1 MCVSQYNKLK
11 LVMVTNKSES
21 KPIISLHRVTKVYG
35 KGDNAVEA
43 LRGIDLDIR
52 SGEAIAIIG
61 RSGSGKSTLAH
72 VMATLDRP
80 TSGKVLINGSEVG
93 RRSRRASN
101 RLRNQEIGFVFQQ
114 FFMNARDSVLDN
126 VMLPMV
132 IAGIRPKLR
141 RKRALDALETVG
153 LLDKAYARAS
163 DLSGGQKQRVCIARA
178 IVNKPSII
186 LADEPTGNL
195 DTATSRVV
203 ENMLFRLNQER
214 GITLVIV
221 THDPDLAQRC
231 GRQVRIAD
239 GQVVGDQKERK

>member
-1 MCVSQYNKLK
+1 
-11 LVMVTNKSES
+11 MVTNKSES
-21 KPIISLHRVTKVYG
+21 KPIISLHQVTKVYG

-43 LRGIDLDIR
+43 LRGIDLDIS
-52 SGEAIAIIG
+52 SGEVIAIIG

-153 LLDKAYARAS
+153 LLDKAFARAS

-178 IVNKPSII
+178 IVNKPAII

-203 ENMLFRLNQER
+203 EDMLFRLNQER

-239 GQVVGDQKERK
+239 GRVVSDQKERK

>member
-1 MCVSQYNKLK
+1 
-11 LVMVTNKSES
+11 MVTNKSES
-21 KPIISLHRVTKVYG
+21 KPIISLHQVTKVYG

-43 LRGIDLDIR
+43 LRGIDLDIS
-52 SGEAIAIIG
+52 SGEVIAIIG

-195 DTATSRVV
+195 DTVTSRAV
-203 ENMLFRLNQER
+203 EDMLFRLNQER

-239 GQVVGDQKERK
+239 GQVVSDQKERK

>member
-1 MCVSQYNKLK
+1 
-11 LVMVTNKSES
+11 MVTNKSES
-21 KPIISLHRVTKVYG
+21 KPIISLHQVTKVYG

-43 LRGIDLDIR
+43 LRGIDLDIG
-52 SGEAIAIIG
+52 SGEVIAIIG

-141 RKRALDALETVG
+141 CKRALDALETVG

-203 ENMLFRLNQER
+203 EDMLFRLNQER

-239 GQVVGDQKERK
+239 GRVVSDRKERK

>member
-1 MCVSQYNKLK
+1 
-11 LVMVTNKSES
+11 MVTNKSES
-21 KPIISLHRVTKVYG
+21 KPIISLRQVTKVYG

-43 LRGIDLDIR
+43 LRGIDLDIS
-52 SGEAIAIIG
+52 SGEVIAIIG

-126 VMLPMV
+126 VMLPMM

-203 ENMLFRLNQER
+203 EDMLFRLNQER

>member
-1 MCVSQYNKLK
+1 
-11 LVMVTNKSES
+11 MVTNKSES
-21 KPIISLHRVTKVYG
+21 KPIISLHQVTKVYG

-43 LRGIDLDIR
+43 LRGIDLDIH

-203 ENMLFRLNQER
+203 EDMLFRLNQEQ

>member
-1 MCVSQYNKLK
+1 
-11 LVMVTNKSES
+11 MVTNKSES
-21 KPIISLHRVTKVYG
+21 KPIILLHQVTKVYG

-203 ENMLFRLNQER
+203 EDMLFRLNQER

-239 GQVVGDQKERK
+239 GRVVSDRKERK

>member
-1 MCVSQYNKLK
+1 
-11 LVMVTNKSES
+11 MVTNNSES
-21 KPIISLHRVTKVYG
+21 KPIISLHQVTKVYG

-43 LRGIDLDIR
+43 LRGIDLDIS
-52 SGEAIAIIG
+52 SGEVIAIIG

-178 IVNKPSII
+178 IVNKPAII

-203 ENMLFRLNQER
+203 EDMLFRLNQER

-239 GQVVGDQKERK
+239 GRVVSDRKERK

>member
-1 MCVSQYNKLK
+1 
-11 LVMVTNKSES
+11 MVTNKSES
-21 KPIISLHRVTKVYG
+21 KPIISLHQVTKVYG

-126 VMLPMV
+126 VMLPMM

-178 IVNKPSII
+178 IINKPSII

-203 ENMLFRLNQER
+203 EDMLFRLNQER

>member
-1 MCVSQYNKLK
+1 
-11 LVMVTNKSES
+11 MVTNKSES
-21 KPIISLHRVTKVYG
+21 KPIISLHQVTKVYG

-43 LRGIDLDIR
+43 LRGIDLDIS
-52 SGEAIAIIG
+52 SGEVIAIIG

-203 ENMLFRLNQER
+203 EDMLFRLNQER
-214 GITLVIV
+214 CITLVIV

-239 GQVVGDQKERK
+239 GRVVSDQKERK

>member
-1 MCVSQYNKLK
+1 
-11 LVMVTNKSES
+11 MVTNKSES
-21 KPIISLHRVTKVYG
+21 KPVISLHQVTKVYG

-43 LRGIDLDIR
+43 LRGIDLDIS
-52 SGEAIAIIG
+52 SGEVIAIIG

-203 ENMLFRLNQER
+203 EDMLFQLNQER

-239 GQVVGDQKERK
+239 GRVVSDQKERK

>member
-1 MCVSQYNKLK
+1 
-11 LVMVTNKSES
+11 MVTNKSES
-21 KPIISLHRVTKVYG
+21 KPIISLHQVTKVYG

-52 SGEAIAIIG
+52 SGEVIAIIG

-178 IVNKPSII
+178 IINKPSII

-203 ENMLFRLNQER
+203 EDMLFRLNQER

-239 GQVVGDQKERK
+239 GRVVSDQKERK

>member
-1 MCVSQYNKLK
+1 
-11 LVMVTNKSES
+11 MVTNKSES
-21 KPIISLHRVTKVYG
+21 KPIISLRQVTKVYG

-126 VMLPMV
+126 VMLPMM

-203 ENMLFRLNQER
+203 EDMLFRLNQER

-221 THDPDLAQRC
+221 THDPDLARRC

>member
-1 MCVSQYNKLK
+1 
-11 LVMVTNKSES
+11 MVTNKSES
-21 KPIISLHRVTKVYG
+21 KPIISLHQVTKVYG

-43 LRGIDLDIR
+43 LRCIDLDNR

-203 ENMLFRLNQER
+203 EDMLFRLNQER

>member
-1 MCVSQYNKLK
+1 
-11 LVMVTNKSES
+11 MVTNKSES
-21 KPIISLHRVTKVYG
+21 KPIISLHQVTKVYG

-101 RLRNQEIGFVFQQ
+101 SLRNQEIGFVFQQ

-203 ENMLFRLNQER
+203 EDMLFRLNQER

>member
-1 MCVSQYNKLK
+1 
-11 LVMVTNKSES
+11 MVANKSES
-21 KPIISLHRVTKVYG
+21 KPIISLHQVTKVYG

-43 LRGIDLDIR
+43 LRGIDLDIH

-203 ENMLFRLNQER
+203 EDMLFRLNQER

>member
-1 MCVSQYNKLK
+1 
-11 LVMVTNKSES
+11 MVTNKSES
-21 KPIISLHRVTKVYG
+21 KPIISLHQVTKVYG

-43 LRGIDLDIR
+43 LRGINLDIR
-52 SGEAIAIIG
+52 SGETIAIIG

-203 ENMLFRLNQER
+203 EDMLFRLNQER

>member
-1 MCVSQYNKLK
+1 
-11 LVMVTNKSES
+11 MVTNKSES
-21 KPIISLHRVTKVYG
+21 KPIISLHQVTKVYG

-126 VMLPMV
+126 VMLPMM

-195 DTATSRVV
+195 DTVTSRVV
-203 ENMLFRLNQER
+203 EDMLFRLNQER

>member
-1 MCVSQYNKLK
+1 
-11 LVMVTNKSES
+11 MVTNKSES
-21 KPIISLHRVTKVYG
+21 KPIISLHQVTKVYG

-43 LRGIDLDIR
+43 LRGIDLDIG

-93 RRSRRASN
+93 RRSRRASS

-203 ENMLFRLNQER
+203 EDMLFRLNQER

-239 GQVVGDQKERK
+239 GQVVGDQKEWK

>member
-1 MCVSQYNKLK
+1 
-11 LVMVTNKSES
+11 MVTNKSES
-21 KPIISLHRVTKVYG
+21 KPIISLRQVTKVYG

-52 SGEAIAIIG
+52 SGEVIAIIG

-163 DLSGGQKQRVCIARA
+163 DLSGGQKQRVCVARA
-178 IVNKPSII
+178 IVNNPSII

-203 ENMLFRLNQER
+203 EDMLFRLNQER

-221 THDPDLAQRC
+221 THDPDLARRC

>member
-1 MCVSQYNKLK
+1 
-11 LVMVTNKSES
+11 MVTNKSES
-21 KPIISLHRVTKVYG
+21 KPIISLHQVTKVYG

-126 VMLPMV
+126 VMLPMM

-203 ENMLFRLNQER
+203 EDMLFRLNQEQ

-239 GQVVGDQKERK
+239 GRVVSDQKERK

>member
-1 MCVSQYNKLK
+1 
-11 LVMVTNKSES
+11 MVTNKSES
-21 KPIISLHRVTKVYG
+21 KPIISLHQVTKVYG

-93 RRSRRASN
+93 RRSRCASN

-203 ENMLFRLNQER
+203 EDMLFRLNQER

>member
-1 MCVSQYNKLK
+1 
-11 LVMVTNKSES
+11 MVTNKSES
-21 KPIISLHRVTKVYG
+21 KPIISLHQVTKVYG

-178 IVNKPSII
+178 IVNKPAII

-195 DTATSRVV
+195 DIATSRVV
-203 ENMLFRLNQER
+203 EDMLFRLNQER

>member
-1 MCVSQYNKLK
+1 
-11 LVMVTNKSES
+11 MVTNKSES
-21 KPIISLHRVTKVYG
+21 KPIISLHQVTKVYG

-203 ENMLFRLNQER
+203 EDMLFRLNQER

-239 GQVVGDQKERK
+239 GQVVGDQKGRK

>member
-1 MCVSQYNKLK
+1 
-11 LVMVTNKSES
+11 MVTNKSES
-21 KPIISLHRVTKVYG
+21 KPIISLHQVTKVYG

-203 ENMLFRLNQER
+203 EDMLFRLNQER

-239 GQVVGDQKERK
+239 GQVVGDQKEWK

>member
-1 MCVSQYNKLK
+1 
-11 LVMVTNKSES
+11 MVTNKSES
-21 KPIISLHRVTKVYG
+21 KPIISLRQVTKVYG

-43 LRGIDLDIR
+43 LRGIDLDIS
-52 SGEAIAIIG
+52 SGEVIAIIG

-126 VMLPMV
+126 VMLPMM

-203 ENMLFRLNQER
+203 EDRLFRLNQER

>member
-1 MCVSQYNKLK
+1 
-11 LVMVTNKSES
+11 MVTNKSES
-21 KPIISLHRVTKVYG
+21 KPIISLHQVTKVYG

-141 RKRALDALETVG
+141 RKRALDALEAVG

-203 ENMLFRLNQER
+203 EDMLFRLNQER

-239 GQVVGDQKERK
+239 GRVVSDRKERK

>member
-1 MCVSQYNKLK
+1 
-11 LVMVTNKSES
+11 MVTNKSES
-21 KPIISLHRVTKVYG
+21 KPIISLHQVTKVYG

-43 LRGIDLDIR
+43 LRGIDLDIG
-52 SGEAIAIIG
+52 SGEVIAIIG

-178 IVNKPSII
+178 IVNKPTII

-203 ENMLFRLNQER
+203 EDMLFRLNQER

-239 GQVVGDQKERK
+239 GRIVSDQKEQK

>member
-1 MCVSQYNKLK
+1 
-11 LVMVTNKSES
+11 MVTNNSES
-21 KPIISLHRVTKVYG
+21 KPVISLHQVTKVYG

-43 LRGIDLDIR
+43 LRGIDLDIS
-52 SGEAIAIIG
+52 SGEVIAIIG

-203 ENMLFRLNQER
+203 EDMLFRLNQER

>member
-1 MCVSQYNKLK
+1 
-11 LVMVTNKSES
+11 MVTNKSES
-21 KPIISLHRVTKVYG
+21 KPVISLHQVTKVYG

-52 SGEAIAIIG
+52 SGEVIAIIG

-203 ENMLFRLNQER
+203 EDMLFRLNQER

>member
-1 MCVSQYNKLK
+1 
-11 LVMVTNKSES
+11 MVTNKSES
-21 KPIISLHRVTKVYG
+21 KPIISLHQVTKVYG

-43 LRGIDLDIR
+43 LRGIDLDIS
-52 SGEAIAIIG
+52 SGEVIAIIG

-178 IVNKPSII
+178 IVNKPAII

-195 DTATSRVV
+195 DIATSRVV
-203 ENMLFRLNQER
+203 EDMLFRLNQER

-239 GQVVGDQKERK
+239 GRVVSDQKEQK

>member
-1 MCVSQYNKLK
+1 
-11 LVMVTNKSES
+11 MVTNKSES
-21 KPIISLHRVTKVYG
+21 KPIISLHQVTKVYG

-43 LRGIDLDIR
+43 LRGINLDIS
-52 SGEAIAIIG
+52 SGEVIAIIG

-93 RRSRRASN
+93 RCSRRASN

-126 VMLPMV
+126 VMLPMM

-203 ENMLFRLNQER
+203 EDMLFRLNQER

>member
-1 MCVSQYNKLK
+1 
-11 LVMVTNKSES
+11 MVTNKSES
-21 KPIISLHRVTKVYG
+21 KPIISLHQVTKVYG

-132 IAGIRPKLR
+132 IAGTRPKLR

-203 ENMLFRLNQER
+203 EDMLFRLNQER

-239 GQVVGDQKERK
+239 GQIVGDQKERK

>member
-1 MCVSQYNKLK
+1 
-11 LVMVTNKSES
+11 MVTNKSES
-21 KPIISLHRVTKVYG
+21 KPVISLHQVTKVYG

-52 SGEAIAIIG
+52 SGEVIAIIG

-114 FFMNARDSVLDN
+114 FFMNARDSVLGN

-203 ENMLFRLNQER
+203 EDMLFRLNQER

>member
-1 MCVSQYNKLK
+1 
-11 LVMVTNKSES
+11 MVTNKSES

-132 IAGIRPKLR
+132 IAGISPKLR

-203 ENMLFRLNQER
+203 EDMLFRLNQER

-221 THDPDLAQRC
+221 THDPDLAKRC

-239 GQVVGDQKERK
+239 GRVVGDQKERK

>member
-1 MCVSQYNKLK
+1 
-11 LVMVTNKSES
+11 MVTNKSES
-21 KPIISLHRVTKVYG
+21 KPIISLRQVTKVYG

-43 LRGIDLDIR
+43 LRGIDLDIS

-126 VMLPMV
+126 VMLPMM

-153 LLDKAYARAS
+153 LLDKAYVRAS

-203 ENMLFRLNQER
+203 EDMLFRLNQER

>member
-1 MCVSQYNKLK
+1 
-11 LVMVTNKSES
+11 MVTNKSES
-21 KPIISLHRVTKVYG
+21 KPIISLHQVTKVYG

-43 LRGIDLDIR
+43 LRGIDLDIG
-52 SGEAIAIIG
+52 SGEVIAIIG

-178 IVNKPSII
+178 IVNKPAII

-203 ENMLFRLNQER
+203 EDMLFRLNQER

-239 GQVVGDQKERK
+239 GRVVGDQKERK

>member
-1 MCVSQYNKLK
+1 
-11 LVMVTNKSES
+11 MVTNKSES
-21 KPIISLHRVTKVYG
+21 KPIISLHQVTKVYG

-43 LRGIDLDIR
+43 LRGIDLDIG
-52 SGEAIAIIG
+52 SGEVIAIIG

-203 ENMLFRLNQER
+203 EDMLFRLNQER

-239 GQVVGDQKERK
+239 GRVVGDQKERK

>member
-1 MCVSQYNKLK
+1 
-11 LVMVTNKSES
+11 MVTNKSEL
-21 KPIISLHRVTKVYG
+21 KPIISLHQVTKVYG

-43 LRGIDLDIR
+43 LRGIDLDIS

-203 ENMLFRLNQER
+203 EDMLFRLNQER

-231 GRQVRIAD
+231 GWQVRIAD
-239 GQVVGDQKERK
+239 GRVVSDRKERK

>member
-1 MCVSQYNKLK
+1 
-11 LVMVTNKSES
+11 MVTNKSES
-21 KPIISLHRVTKVYG
+21 KPIISLHQVTKVYG

-132 IAGIRPKLR
+132 IAGIRSKLR

-203 ENMLFRLNQER
+203 EDMLFRLNQER

>member
-1 MCVSQYNKLK
+1 
-11 LVMVTNKSES
+11 MVTNKSES
-21 KPIISLHRVTKVYG
+21 KPIISLHQVTKVYG

-178 IVNKPSII
+178 IVNNPAII

-203 ENMLFRLNQER
+203 EDMLFRLNQER

-239 GQVVGDQKERK
+239 GRVVSDQKERK